1 MRVNRTVKRQN
12 LFYLIFFSGRV
23 VKENRIFVAFFIF
36 FIFNMET
43 AFSSCCIWHF
53 TEKKRKNKQNKI
65 AGGLHNWAIAHVSSR
80 ECARASDLRKKI
92 LSSQMNC
99 LGLFKVLIKQK
110 KQGWRVYV
118 SSQMA
123 FHLGVKIWPK
133 MMGTH
138 TWLKNRKKV
147 QYHWIHFKG

>member
-12 LFYLIFFSGRV
+12 LFYLIFFLGGWLKRTGYLLHFS
-23 VKENRIFVAFFIF
+23 FF

-53 TEKKRKNKQNKI
+53 TEKKRKNKTKQNR
-65 AGGLHNWAIAHVSSR
+65 G
-80 ECARASDLRKKI
+80 RASQLSNCSCFVTRARVRFAKKI
-92 LSSQMNC
+92 SLSQMNC

-133 MMGTH
+133 MGTH
-138 TWLKNRKKV
+138 TGLKNRKKV
-147 QYHWIHFKG
+147 QYYWILLAHSKG

>member
-12 LFYLIFFSGRV
+12 LFYLIFFLGGWLKRTGYLLHFSFFLYLIWKQPFQV
-23 VKENRIFVAFFIF
+23 VVYG
-36 FIFNMET
+36 T
-43 AFSSCCIWHF
+43 LQ
-53 TEKKRKNKQNKI
+53 KRKEKTKQNRGR
-65 AGGLHNWAIAHVSSR
+65 ASQLSNCPCFVTR
-80 ECARASDLRKKI
+80 VRARASDLRKKI

-133 MMGTH
+133 MGTH
-138 TWLKNRKKV
+138 WAKKSKKSAISLNTV
-147 QYHWIHFKG
+147 GTF